1 MSHTA
6 VAVKATGEETAVE
19 SALADR
25 RAAPISTRSQAV
37 LDFLE
42 KLTLRPEEVGP
53 DDVKAVRAHGVSDAA
68 LRQAIYVCSVLS
80 TMDRLADAL
89 GFELP
94 DARILK
100 RYAWIATTFG
110 YKGLSLP
117 G

>member
-1 MSHTA
+1 M
-6 VAVKATGEETAVE
+6 
-19 SALADR
+19 LADR
-25 RAAPISTRSQAV
+25 RTASISARFQAA

-53 DDVKAVRAHGVSDAA
+53 EDVKAARAKGVSDAA
-68 LRQAIYVCSVLS
+68 LRQAIYVCFVLS
-80 TMDRLADAL
+80 TMDRLADAFA
-89 GFELP
+89 FELP

>member
-1 MSHTA
+1 M
-6 VAVKATGEETAVE
+6 E
-19 SALADR
+19 SVLADR
-25 RAAPISTRSQAV
+25 RTASVSTRFQEV

-53 DDVKAVRAHGVSDAA
+53 EDVRVARAQGASDAA
-68 LRQAIYVCSVLS
+68 LRQAIYVCFVLS
-80 TMDRLADAL
+80 TMDRIADAL
-89 GFELP
+89 AFELP

-110 YKGLSLP
+110 YKWLSLP

>member
-1 MSHTA
+1 MEP
-6 VAVKATGEETAVE
+6 V
-19 SALADR
+19 LADR
-25 RAAPISTRSQAV
+25 RTAPVSARLQAA

-53 DDVKAVRAHGVSDAA
+53 EDVKAVRGNGVSDAA
-68 LRQAIYVCSVLS
+68 LRQAIYVCFVLS
-80 TMDRLADAL
+80 TMDRIADAL
-89 GFELP
+89 AFELP

-110 YKGLSLP
+110 YKWLSLP

>member
-1 MSHTA
+1 M
-6 VAVKATGEETAVE
+6 E
-19 SALADR
+19 SVLADR
-25 RAAPISTRSQAV
+25 RTAHVSTRFQAV

-42 KLTLRPEEVGP
+42 KLTLKPGDVGP
-53 DDVKAVRAHGVSDAA
+53 EDVKAARAHGASDAA
-68 LRQAIYVCSVLS
+68 LRQAIYVCFVLS

-94 DARILK
+94 DAQILK

-110 YKGLSLP
+110 YKWLSLP

>member
-1 MSHTA
+1 MEA
-6 VAVKATGEETAVE
+6 V
-19 SALADR
+19 LANQR
-25 RAAPISTRSQAV
+25 TAPISHRFQAV

-53 DDVKAVRAHGVSDAA
+53 EDVKAARDQGVSDAA
-68 LRQAIYVCSVLS
+68 LRQAIYVCFVMS
-80 TMDRLADAL
+80 TMDRIADAL
-89 GFELP
+89 AFELP

-110 YKGLSLP
+110 YKKLSLP

>member
-1 MSHTA
+1 M
-6 VAVKATGEETAVE
+6 E
-19 SALADR
+19 SVLADR
-25 RAAPISTRSQAV
+25 RTAPISTRFQAA

-53 DDVKAVRAHGVSDAA
+53 EDAQAARGQGVSDAA
-68 LRQAIYVCSVLS
+68 LRQAIYVCFVLS

-89 GFELP
+89 AFELP

-110 YKGLSLP
+110 YRGLSLP